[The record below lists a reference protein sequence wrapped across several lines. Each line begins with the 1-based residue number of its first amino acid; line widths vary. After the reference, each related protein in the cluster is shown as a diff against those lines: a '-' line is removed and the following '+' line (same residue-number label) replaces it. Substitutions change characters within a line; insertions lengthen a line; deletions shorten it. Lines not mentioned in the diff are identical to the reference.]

1 MWRESY
7 NLYPTL
13 SALIDR
19 LDSEAMKGTEVIPW
33 GCPVLSFGDPTHSE
47 IATLGINPSNREFV
61 DELGNELQGIDRRF
75 HTLRSLG
82 LTSWSGA
89 DARHLGLI
97 LDSCHSYFNRNPY
110 DIWFKRLD
118 VVLSGANVSYYDSP
132 ATACHF
138 DLIPFATESKWSGL
152 TKQQQ
157 SVLLN
162 VAGDTLGLI
171 LRDSQ
176 VRILVLNGS
185 TVVKGF
191 ELISGL
197 RLESEPM
204 LAWSLA
210 RKSRRDVPGVAFWGK
225 VDVLAGVHLGRQ
237 VMVIGYNHNLQSS
250 FGISSDILR
259 AIKRWIAQTI
269 RGALW

>member
-1 MWRESY
+1 ME
-7 NLYPTL
+7 
-13 SALIDR
+13 
-19 LDSEAMKGTEVIPW
+19 GTEVIPW
-33 GCPVLSFGDPTHSE
+33 GCPVPSFGDPSHSK

-61 DELGNELQGIDRRF
+61 NELGKELQGIDRRF
-75 HTLRSLG
+75 HTLGSLG

-97 LDSCHSYFNRNPY
+97 LDSCHSYFARNPY

-118 VVLSGANVSYYDSP
+118 VVLSGANVSYYGYP

-138 DLIPFATESKWSGL
+138 DLIPFATENKWSDL
-152 TKQQQ
+152 TKRQQ
-157 SVLLN
+157 SVLMN
-162 VAGDTLGLI
+162 VAGDALGLI

-176 VRILVLNGS
+176 VRVLVLNGS

-197 RLESEPM
+197 RLKAEPM
-204 LAWSLA
+204 AAWSLA
-210 RKSRRDVPGVAFWGK
+210 RKSKRDVPGIAFWGK
-225 VDVLAGVHLGRQ
+225 VGVLAGVHLGRQ

-250 FGISSDILR
+250 FGVSTEVLH
-259 AIKRWIAQTI
+259 AIRRWIAQTAK
-269 RGALW
+269 GELW